1 MDTLDRASNVCRM
14 PPKRE
19 DESSALANGAGA
31 DVAEAD
37 GISSAIVAAIET
49 CRDLGV
55 DLAEFAAFLRAQH
68 ATAPP
73 HVADLY
79 LAWACARGA
88 PRALAAFH
96 DAYDAMLV
104 TTLQRYAVAHDELL
118 QQIWIKLFVAQDG
131 VPGRIARYAGTG
143 PLAAWLR
150 TFAVRM
156 ALDAQAR
163 ARRDDPV
170 DEPVA
175 LDPRGPAAAL
185 DRGRHGATIRAVI
198 EACLATLPR
207 HDRMVFK
214 LHVIDGLSLDQVA
227 ALVGRHRSSLHRTVE
242 RVRARLGADVPR
254 RLAAELAAPSAEVA
268 ELVAEFWSQL
278 SLSVAR
284 MLGDDPPPA

>member
-1 MDTLDRASNVCRM
+1 M

-118 QQIWIKLFVAQDG
+118 QQIWI
-131 VPGRIARYAGTG
+131 
-143 PLAAWLR
+143 
-150 TFAVRM
+150 AVRRTGRR
-156 ALDAQAR
+156 AGADRPLRRDWAARSLAPHVRRAHGARRAGAR
-163 ARRDDPV
+163 APRRSCRRAGRSRP
-170 DEPVA
+170 A
-175 LDPRGPAAAL
+175 RPAAAL
-185 DRGRHGATIRAVI
+185 DRAATAPIRAVI

-207 HDRMVFK
+207 HDRMVF
-214 LHVIDGLSLDQVA
+214 A
-227 ALVGRHRSSLHRTVE
+227 ARHRRPQPGSGRGAGRRHRSSLHRTVE
-242 RVRARLGADVPR
+242 RVRTAWGRRAAAPR
-254 RLAAELAAPSAEVA
+254 RRARGPSAEVA